1 VGVVVTANG
10 LTANDWAANGL
21 SVSGRD
27 ADATNTIDTS
37 SSQMSPDVFPAHIE
51 PFKWAE
57 LGFVWQGHV
66 NLTRFARLAAEV
78 VKPHDQ
84 QTISLDCQLYV
95 DERRVAWLEATLSA
109 TLPLMCQRCLHE
121 LDFVLD
127 AQIRLA
133 MFTDEKYLDRL
144 GREKDEIDYV
154 ILSEAQT
161 AYGVEAVD
169 VLSLLEDEILL
180 LLPLSPKHDDCEL
193 AVVSTGDAAHLIEE
207 KPNPFDV
214 LAGLKLK

>member
-1 VGVVVTANG
+1 MTENVLPSSIRTDGADN
-10 LTANDWAANGL
+10 A
-21 SVSGRD
+21 VS
-27 ADATNTIDTS
+27 TS
-37 SSQMSPDVFPAHIE
+37 SSAMSPQAFPTQIE

-57 LGFVWQGHV
+57 LGFVWQGRV
-66 NLTRFARLAAEV
+66 ELARFPRVAAEV
-78 VKPHDQ
+78 VPPHDQ
-84 QTISLDCQLYV
+84 QAIALDCKLYV
-95 DERRVAWLEATLSA
+95 DDRRIAWLDATMSA
-109 TLPLMCQRCLHE
+109 TLPLTCQRCLHQ

-127 AQIRLA
+127 AHVHLA

-161 AYGVEAVD
+161 AHGVEAID
-169 VLSLLEDEILL
+169 VLNLLEDEILL

-193 AVVSTGDAAHLIEE
+193 AVASVGDDLLCSNGQVVEE
-207 KPNPFDV
+207 KRNPFDV

>member
-1 VGVVVTANG
+1 MTENVLPSSIRTDGADN
-10 LTANDWAANGL
+10 A
-21 SVSGRD
+21 VS
-27 ADATNTIDTS
+27 TS
-37 SSQMSPDVFPAHIE
+37 SSAMSPHVFPTQIE

-57 LGFVWQGHV
+57 LGFVWQGQV
-66 NLTRFARLAAEV
+66 ELTRFPRVAAEV
-78 VKPHDQ
+78 VPPHDQ
-84 QTISLDCQLYV
+84 QAIALDCKLYV
-95 DERRVAWLEATLSA
+95 DDRRIAWLDATMSA
-109 TLPLMCQRCLHE
+109 TLPLTCQRCLHQ

-127 AQIRLA
+127 AHVHLA

-161 AYGVEAVD
+161 AHGVEAID
-169 VLSLLEDEILL
+169 VLNLLEDEILL

-193 AVVSTGDAAHLIEE
+193 AVASVGDDLLCSNGQVVEE
-207 KPNPFDV
+207 KRNPFDV